1 MRVSYSVLNLTSVS
15 QSARLRAL
23 LVGGGTTLGLECVA
37 VNDND
42 HWQRCA
48 HGLLNAMQVS
58 YSVLNLMS
66 LP

>member
-1 MRVSYSVLNLTSVS
+1 M
-15 QSARLRAL
+15 RAL

-48 HGLLNAMQVS
+48 YGLLNAMQVS
-58 YSVLNLMS
+58 YSVLNLMPFS
-66 LP
+66 